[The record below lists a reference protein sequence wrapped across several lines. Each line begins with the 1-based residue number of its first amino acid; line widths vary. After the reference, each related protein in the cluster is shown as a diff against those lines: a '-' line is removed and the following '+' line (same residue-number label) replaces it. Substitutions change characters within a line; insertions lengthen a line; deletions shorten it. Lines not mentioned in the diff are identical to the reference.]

1 MAPCIIAGPTCDSV
15 DVLYEKN
22 PYPLPVS
29 LAIGDKVLIE
39 ATGAYTA
46 TYSSVGFNGYPPLR
60 QYVICSAA
68 LAGKP
73 DSRNRAE
80 YGEIVWDALALIG
93 EKRVIW
99 SGQPELDVGVFKKTK
114 SAKKG
119 PTRTAEVPADAA
131 VPACG

>member
-1 MAPCIIAGPTCDSV
+1 MRR
-15 DVLYEKN
+15 
-22 PYPLPVS
+22 
-29 LAIGDKVLIE
+29 LAIRSFIL
-39 ATGAYTA
+39 ALLALAASQLHTGAAQACIKFDRAAEMALIDKAIAAPGTSDTNKA
-46 TYSSVGFNGYPPLR
+46 ALK
-60 QYVICSAA
+60 SARTKLVA